1 MNNIESIK
9 VEAFNEG
16 TGKSVGIF
24 DSICKCART
33 LSVNNRTVWSCLFNT
48 GRHTTT
54 SKKSKIKYSFKL
66 IKS

>member
-54 SKKSKIKYSFKL
+54 S
-66 IKS
+66 